1 MDVFVIVFDC
11 LCSYMDIFYLT
22 SDQLLTSPVATA
34 DRPWLEMTAVCC
46 TFVHKGPCAF
56 LCACGCMWVC
66 VYSALNHS
74 LNL

>member
-34 DRPWLEMTAVCC
+34 D
-46 TFVHKGPCAF
+46 
-56 LCACGCMWVC
+56 
-66 VYSALNHS
+66 
-74 LNL
+74 